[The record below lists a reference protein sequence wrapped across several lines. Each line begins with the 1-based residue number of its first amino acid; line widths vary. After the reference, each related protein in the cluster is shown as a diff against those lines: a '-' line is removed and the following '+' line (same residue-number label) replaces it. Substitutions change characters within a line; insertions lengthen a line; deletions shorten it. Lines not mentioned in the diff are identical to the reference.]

1 MINEGMAAADSM
13 QALERAIGRESL
25 ARRYSYELGFE
36 LPLDAAIEVLAVGS
50 DQQGPILQV
59 AFAINGADLSPQ
71 AMPRGVVYPV
81 RMRVGVLDAQGQLVT
96 GVDTVRGFLAPA
108 RLLPS
113 QQLVGQLPIRVPPGE
128 YRVRVALESDHRGVR
143 SPSMRVQV
151 PAARSELSL
160 SDISIGLRSVPIVWR
175 SPTADSAWANPRGRY
190 RADEEMQLYFEV
202 GGLSRGTRYQ
212 TQIAIDRSE
221 PGAAG
226 ACGGRGTALTL
237 SFDGE
242 HPGRVAR
249 EQRAVSLA
257 RLRPDD
263 YTMVVTVS
271 TESGERVSRCRA
283 FTIVRE

>member
-1 MINEGMAAADSM
+1 
-13 QALERAIGRESL
+13 L
-25 ARRYSYELGFE
+25 AREHSYEVGFE

-59 AFAINGADLSPQ
+59 AFAISGADLSPQ

-81 RMRVGVLDAQGQLVT
+81 RMRVGVLDAQGQPVA
-96 GVDTVRGFLAPA
+96 GVDTVRGFLAPN
-108 RLLPS
+108 RLLAS
-113 QQLVGQLPIRVPPGE
+113 QQLVGQLPIRVPPGQ
-128 YRVRVALESDHRGVR
+128 YRVRVALESNRRGVLSR
-143 SPSMRVQV
+143 PVHVQV
-151 PAARSELSL
+151 PAAGSALSL
-160 SDISIGLRSVPIVWR
+160 SDVSIGLRSVPVVWR

-202 GGLSRGTRYQ
+202 GGLPAGTRYQ

-226 ACGGRGTALTL
+226 ACGGRGTAFTL

-249 EQRAVSLA
+249 EQRAISLA